1 MISERN
7 PKGASQMEKLKKRSG
22 KPEKNNF
29 PLKTD
34 INRFGNKPM
43 FCNSQFHGALL

>member
-22 KPEKNNF
+22 KPEKN
-29 PLKTD
+29 K
-34 INRFGNKPM
+34 
-43 FCNSQFHGALL
+43 CV